1 MIPAIDDV
9 SKSYASNSP
18 EISPSVLFQPEDQIL
33 IPFLLQSS
41 QGNLAE
47 VSDIE
52 LHKRRS
58 SFCQPTPDLRHS
70 IMSIDQNRISD
81 GNTSCAS

>member
-18 EISPSVLFQPEDQIL
+18 EISPSVLFQPGDQIL

-47 VSDIE
+47 VFDTE
-52 LHKRRS
+52 LHKRRRS
-58 SFCQPTPDLRHS
+58 SFCQPTPDHVRP
-70 IMSIDQNRISD
+70 
-81 GNTSCAS
+81 TSLNHEY